1 MKKFI
6 CFLII
11 VINYSIFSQTNEESN
26 FLTFFRMGFYG
37 GINFNSS
44 PDPGG
49 ALIIEGTTNLTSNLN
64 LKISTGY
71 YKSFKTESYTVKT
84 NSSATIQGETIYF
97 ASQYDVTEKGYDVFP
112 LSLGLQYNFNYKT
125 ISPYLLA
132 NISYNLISPKI
143 YPSPSENWSY
153 KSYDEVPEEFKTKH
167 IETLPTNS
175 GSLAFGLGAIY
186 NLSPGLALD
195 FRYLYRIDNRIIN
208 SNQIVFGI
216 WI

>member
-1 MKKFI
+1 MRKLI

-11 VINYSIFSQTNEESN
+11 VFNCSIFSQINEESN

-44 PDPGG
+44 SEPGG
-49 ALIIEGTTNLTSNLN
+49 AFIIEGTTNLTSNLN

-71 YKSFKTESYTVKT
+71 YKSFKSESYTVKT
-84 NSSATIQGETIYF
+84 NSSGIINGENFYY
-97 ASQYDVTEKGYDVFP
+97 AGQYNVTEKGYDVFP

-132 NISYNLISPKI
+132 NISYNLINSKV
-143 YPSPSENWSY
+143 YTSHGESWSY
-153 KSYDEVPEEFKTKH
+153 KSFDEMPEEFKTKH

-175 GSLAFGLGAIY
+175 SNLAFGLGAIY
-186 NLSPGLALD
+186 NLSPRLALD
-195 FRYLYRIDNRIIN
+195 FRYLYRIDSKIIN
-208 SNQIVFGI
+208 THQVVIGI
-216 WI
+216 WL

>member
-1 MKKFI
+1 MKRII

-11 VINYSIFSQTNEESN
+11 VVNCSIFSQTNEESN
-26 FLTFFRMGFYG
+26 FLTFFKMGFYG

-49 ALIIEGTTNLTSNLN
+49 AIIIEGTTNLTSNMN

-71 YKSFKTESYTVKT
+71 YKLFKAESYTVKT
-84 NSSATIQGETIYF
+84 NRSGIINGENFYY
-97 ASQYDVTEKGYDVFP
+97 AVQYDVTEKGYDVFP

-132 NISYNLISPKI
+132 DISYNLINSKV
-143 YPSPSENWSY
+143 YTSPSGSWSY
-153 KSYDEVPEEFKTKH
+153 KSFDEVPVEFRTKH
-167 IETLPTNS
+167 IETLPANS
-175 GSLAFGLGAIY
+175 SSLAFGLGVIY

-195 FRYLYRIDNRIIN
+195 LRYLYRIDNKIVN
-208 SNQIVFGI
+208 AYQVVFGI